1 MRQARSLKSIP
12 ALITVAIA
20 MASGS
25 VLGQAPYPAKTVR
38 VVVPFPPGGT
48 NDLAGRIVM
57 RDLTDTL
64 GQPFIIDNR
73 AGASGIIGADLVA
86 KAPPDG
92 YTLMVSSTSHLTNGL
107 MFAKVPYDT
116 LKDFTP
122 VMLLAATPGVL
133 LVHPSL
139 PVRSVREFI
148 ALAKARPGQITYS
161 SNGEGGT
168 LHLSMSYLG
177 SMTNTRLVH
186 VPYKGGTPA
195 TTALVSGEVQSLMGA
210 ISTNLSFIKA
220 GRVRALAVSSARRS
234 SALPDLP
241 TISEAGVKGFDVDPW
256 VGVFAPAATPRPVID
271 RLHAEIKASLQRPAV
286 LRQLDAQAL
295 EVWIMS
301 QEEFA
306 AKTRADY
313 GKWGRIIQL
322 AGVKNAE

>member
-1 MRQARSLKSIP
+1 MRKVRVLKSVPVLMTI
-12 ALITVAIA
+12 AVA

-25 VLGQAPYPAKTVR
+25 VFAQAPYPAKTVR

-57 RDLTDTL
+57 RDLAENM
-64 GQPFIIDNR
+64 GQQFIIDNR
-73 AGASGIIGADLVA
+73 AGASGVIGADIVA

-107 MFAKVPYDT
+107 MFQKVPYDT

-122 VMLLAATPGVL
+122 IALLAATPGVL
-133 LVHPSL
+133 MVHPSL
-139 PVRSVREFI
+139 PARSVREFV
-148 ALAKARPGQITYS
+148 ALAKTRPGQITYS

-177 SMTNTRLVH
+177 SMANIKMVH

-220 GRVRALAVSSARRS
+220 GRVRPLAVSSARRS
-234 SALPDLP
+234 TALPDLP

-256 VGVFAPAATPRPVID
+256 VGVFAPAATPRPVVE

-295 EVWIMS
+295 EVWILS
-301 QEEFA
+301 QEDFA
-306 AKTRADY
+306 AKTKADY
-313 GKWGRIIQL
+313 GKWGKIIQL
-322 AGVKNAE
+322 AGVKPE

>member
-1 MRQARSLKSIP
+1 MSKLIP
-12 ALITVAIA
+12 AA
-20 MASGS
+20 MAMAAA
-25 VLGQAPYPAKTVR
+25 VLSSSSFAQSAYPARTVR

-57 RDLTDTL
+57 RDLADTL

-73 AGASGIIGADLVA
+73 AGASGIIGAEIVA

-92 YTLMVSSTSHLTNGL
+92 HTLMVSSTSHLTNGL
-107 MFAKVPYDT
+107 MFKKVPYDT

-122 VMLLAATPGVL
+122 IALLAATPGVL
-133 LVHPSL
+133 MVHPSL
-139 PVRSVREFI
+139 PVRSVKEFI
-148 ALAKARPGQITYS
+148 ALARTRPDQISYS

-177 SMTNTRLVH
+177 SMANIRMAH

-220 GRVRALAVSSARRS
+220 GRVRPLAVSSARRS
-234 SALPDLP
+234 TALPELP

-256 VGVFAPAATPRPVID
+256 VGVFAPAATPRPVVE
-271 RLHAEIKASLQRPAV
+271 RLHGAIKTALQKPEVR
-286 LRQLDAQAL
+286 RQLDAQAL
-295 EVWIMS
+295 EVWLLS

-306 AKTRADY
+306 AKAKADY
-313 GKWGRIIQL
+313 GKWGKIIQL
-322 AGVKNAE
+322 AGVKPE